1 MSTKTNAPSASSTKR
16 PLRADAERNRQL
28 LLDAA
33 KELFAERGLHV
44 SLDDIAKRAGV
55 GVGTAYRRFSSRSEL
70 IEALFDERIDQM
82 VELGEQCLEIE
93 DPWEGLVAFIERS
106 TELQSSDRGL
116 KEILLGSGEGKEK
129 IGEIRERMRPIGS
142 ELIERAKESGD
153 LRPDFAPQDLPMLQI
168 MLGGVADASAT
179 VEPGLWR
186 RYLELLL
193 IGMRAEG
200 ECSRPPLEWGEMVEV
215 LNCWRPPRRD

>member
-1 MSTKTNAPSASSTKR
+1 MSTSEKTLK

-33 KELFAERGLHV
+33 KTLFAERGLQV
-44 SLDDIAKRAGV
+44 SLDDIAEAAGV
-55 GVGTAYRRFSSRSEL
+55 GVGTAYRRFGSRAEL

-82 VELGEQCLEIE
+82 VEVAQECLEIE

-116 KEILLGSGEGKEK
+116 KEILLGSGEGQHK
-129 IGEIRERMRPIGS
+129 ITEIREKMRPLGS
-142 ELIERAKESGD
+142 ELVQRAKDSGD
-153 LRPDFAPQDLPMLQI
+153 LRADFAPQDLPMIQI
-168 MLGGVADASAT
+168 MLGGIADASAT
-179 VEPGLWR
+179 VEPDLWR
-186 RYLELLL
+186 RYLAMLLV
-193 IGMRAEG
+193 GMRAEN
-200 ECSRPPLEWGEMVEV
+200 EPSPTPPLDWDQMIGV

>member
-1 MSTKTNAPSASSTKR
+1 MSTQTTQTKPKR
-16 PLRADAERNRQL
+16 QLRADAERNRQL

-82 VELGEQCLEIE
+82 VELGEECLAIE
-93 DPWEGLVAFIERS
+93 DPWDGLVAFIERS

-116 KEILLGSGEGKEK
+116 KEILLGSGEGKAK

-142 ELIERAKESGD
+142 ELIERAKASGD
-153 LRPDFAPQDLPMLQI
+153 LRSDFAPPDLPMIQI
-168 MLGGVADASAT
+168 MLGGIADASAT
-179 VEPGLWR
+179 VEPDLWR

-193 IGMRAEG
+193 IGMRTNG
-200 ECSRPPLEWGEMVEV
+200 ECERPALEWEQMVDV
-215 LNCWRPPRRD
+215 LSCWRPPRRD